1 MILESEILN
10 VVNQQKN
17 KLVEHQLGLA
27 REFFPSLK
35 SIASH
40 ALIISGIRRC
50 GKSTLLLQLMQHF
63 DNKQIM
69 YLNFDSPQLFDF
81 NVNDFVRLDRIIQ
94 NTGAKYLFFDEL
106 QLVEGWEI
114 YIRQKLDEKYVVV
127 ITGSNASLLS
137 KELGTRLTGRHITQ
151 ELFPFSYNE
160 FLKFKELEASVETL
174 NWYVKMGGFP
184 EYLKSEDEEQL
195 YALFQDII
203 IRDVVVRYGIKDA
216 KSLQRLATFLI
227 SNVGNRITAN
237 KLKQALSI
245 GATSTVLAWFSYL
258 ESTYL
263 FSFVPMFSYSAK
275 VQLVNPRKVY
285 AVDLG
290 LASLISSSVMADA
303 GRKLENLIF
312 LHLRKQNSDIYFF
325 DDNGECDF
333 VVIKN
338 GQVTHLIQ
346 VTLELNS
353 DNLQRELNGLRKAMD
368 FFNFNTGIIIT
379 SNNQDTIIENN
390 RKINVIPAYEFL
402 TQ

>member
-379 SNNQDTIIENN
+379 SNNRDVIIENN
-390 RKINVIPAYEFL
+390 RTINVIPAYEFL

>member
-17 KLVEHQLGLA
+17 KLVEHQLGLV

-81 NVNDFVRLDRIIQ
+81 NVNDFARLDRIIQ
-94 NTGAKYLFFDEL
+94 NIGAKYLFFDEL

-114 YIRQKLDEKYVVV
+114 YIRQKLDENYVVV

-160 FLKFKELEASVETL
+160 FLKFKELEASNETL
-174 NWYVKMGGFP
+174 SWYIKMGGFP

-195 YALFQDII
+195 YTLFQDII

-216 KSLQRLATFLI
+216 KSLQRLATLLI
-227 SNVGNRITAN
+227 SNIGNRITAN

-290 LASLISSSVMADA
+290 LASLISSSVMSDV

-312 LHLRKQNSDIYFF
+312 LYLRRLKSDIYFF

-333 VVIKN
+333 VVIKD

-346 VTLELNS
+346 VTYELNS

-368 FFNFNTGIIIT
+368 FFNFKTGTIVT
-379 SNNQDTIIENN
+379 SNNRDTIIENDS
-390 RKINVIPAYEFL
+390 KINVIPAYEFL